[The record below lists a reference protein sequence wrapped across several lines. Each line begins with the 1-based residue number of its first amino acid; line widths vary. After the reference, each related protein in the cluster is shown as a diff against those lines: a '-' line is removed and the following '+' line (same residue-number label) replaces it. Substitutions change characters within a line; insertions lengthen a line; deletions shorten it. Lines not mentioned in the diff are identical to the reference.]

1 MKRKG
6 EYMDKAELAYFE
18 KLFKDYHTYN
28 KKILLRKAELTVKEI
43 DENVGGGKSNIRAK
57 TVENMVI
64 KNLSDDRLVFLEK
77 VLEAIEY
84 TLDMIYIIN
93 PQFKKL
99 VVEKYFKNGGID
111 TWEDVAKRVGW
122 STSQAYNIRY
132 KTLEIF
138 ANRLGLANTL

>member
-1 MKRKG
+1 
-6 EYMDKAELAYFE
+6 MDKSELAYFE
-18 KLFKDYHTYN
+18 KLFKEYYSYD
-28 KKILLRKAELTVKEI
+28 KKILLRKVELAVREI

-64 KNLSDDRLVFLEK
+64 KQLSDERLVFLENAK
-77 VLEAIEY
+77 DAIEY
-84 TLDMIYIIN
+84 TLDVIEMIN
-93 PQFKKL
+93 PHFKTL
-99 VVEKYFKNGGID
+99 IVEKYFKNGGIE

-138 ANRLGLANTL
+138 ANKLGLANTL

>member
-18 KLFKDYHTYN
+18 KLFKDYYTYS
-28 KKILLRKAELTVKEI
+28 KKILLRKAELAVKEI
-43 DENVGGGKSNIRAK
+43 DENVSGGKSNIRAK

-99 VVEKYFKNGGID
+99 IVEKYFKNGGID

>member
-1 MKRKG
+1 
-6 EYMDKAELAYFE
+6 MDKAELAYFE
-18 KLFKDYHTYN
+18 KLFKDYYTYD
-28 KKILLRKAELTVKEI
+28 KKILLRKAELAVREI

-64 KNLSDDRLVFLEK
+64 KQLSDERLVFLENAK
-77 VLEAIEY
+77 DAIEY
-84 TLDMIYIIN
+84 TLNMIELIN
-93 PQFKKL
+93 PQFKTL
-99 VVEKYFKNGGID
+99 IVEKYFKNGGIE

-138 ANRLGLANTL
+138 ANKLGLANTL

>member
-1 MKRKG
+1 
-6 EYMDKAELAYFE
+6 MDKAELAYFE
-18 KLFKDYHTYN
+18 KLFKDYYTYD
-28 KKILLRKAELTVKEI
+28 KKILLRKAELAVREI

-64 KNLSDDRLVFLEK
+64 KQLSDERIVFLENTK
-77 VLEAIEY
+77 DAIEY
-84 TLDMIYIIN
+84 TLNMVELIN
-93 PQFKKL
+93 PQFKTL
-99 VVEKYFKNGGID
+99 VIEKYFKNGGIE

-138 ANRLGLANTL
+138 ANKLGLANTL

>member
-1 MKRKG
+1 
-6 EYMDKAELAYFE
+6 MDKSELAYFE
-18 KLFKDYHTYN
+18 KLFKEYYSYD
-28 KKILLRKAELTVKEI
+28 KKILLRKAELTVREI

-64 KNLSDDRLVFLEK
+64 KQLSDERLVFLK
-77 VLEAIEY
+77 NVKDAIEY
-84 TLDMIYIIN
+84 TLDMIEMIN
-93 PQFKKL
+93 PQFKTL
-99 VVEKYFKNGGID
+99 IVEKYFKNGGIE

-138 ANRLGLANTL
+138 ANKLGLANTL

>member
-18 KLFKDYHTYN
+18 KLFKDYYTYS
-28 KKILLRKAELTVKEI
+28 KKILLRKAELAVKEI

-93 PQFKKL
+93 PQFKEL

>member
-18 KLFKDYHTYN
+18 KLFKDYYTYS
-28 KKILLRKAELTVKEI
+28 KKILLRKAELAVKEI

-84 TLDMIYIIN
+84 TLDMVYIIN

>member
-1 MKRKG
+1 
-6 EYMDKAELAYFE
+6 MDKAELAYFE
-18 KLFKDYHTYN
+18 KLFKDYYTYS
-28 KKILLRKAELTVKEI
+28 KKILLRKAELAVKEI

-93 PQFKKL
+93 PQFKEL

>member
-1 MKRKG
+1 
-6 EYMDKAELAYFE
+6 MDKSELAYFE
-18 KLFKDYHTYN
+18 KLFKEYYSYD
-28 KKILLRKAELTVKEI
+28 KKILLRKAELTVREI

-64 KNLSDDRLVFLEK
+64 KQLSDERLVFLENVK
-77 VLEAIEY
+77 DAIEY
-84 TLDMIYIIN
+84 TLDMIEMIN
-93 PQFKKL
+93 PHFKTII
-99 VVEKYFKNGGID
+99 VEKYFKNGGIE

-138 ANRLGLANTL
+138 ANKLGLANTI

>member
-1 MKRKG
+1 
-6 EYMDKAELAYFE
+6 MDKAELAYFE
-18 KLFKDYHTYN
+18 KLFKDYYTYD
-28 KKILLRKAELTVKEI
+28 KKILLRKAELAVREI

-64 KNLSDDRLVFLEK
+64 KQLSDERLVFLENAK
-77 VLEAIEY
+77 DAIEY
-84 TLDMIYIIN
+84 TLNMVELIN
-93 PQFKKL
+93 PHFKTL
-99 VVEKYFKNGGID
+99 IVEKYFKNGGIE

-138 ANRLGLANTL
+138 ANKLGLANTL

>member
-1 MKRKG
+1 
-6 EYMDKAELAYFE
+6 MDKAELAYFE

-28 KKILLRKAELTVKEI
+28 KKILLRKAELTVREI

-57 TVENMVI
+57 TVESMVI
-64 KNLSDDRLVFLEK
+64 KQLSDERLVFLK
-77 VLEAIEY
+77 NVKDAIEY
-84 TLDMIYIIN
+84 TLDVIEMIN
-93 PQFKKL
+93 PQFKTL
-99 VVEKYFKNGGID
+99 IVEKYFENGGIE

-138 ANRLGLANTL
+138 ANKLGLANTL

>member
-1 MKRKG
+1 
-6 EYMDKAELAYFE
+6 MDKAELAYFE
-18 KLFKDYHTYN
+18 KLFKDYYTYD
-28 KKILLRKAELTVKEI
+28 KKILLRKAELAVREI

-64 KNLSDDRLVFLEK
+64 KQLSDERLVFLENVK
-77 VLEAIEY
+77 DAIEY
-84 TLDMIYIIN
+84 TLDVIEMIN
-93 PQFKKL
+93 PHFKTL
-99 VVEKYFKNGGID
+99 IVEKYFKNGGIE

-138 ANRLGLANTL
+138 ANKLGLANTL

>member
-1 MKRKG
+1 
-6 EYMDKAELAYFE
+6 MDKAELAYFE
-18 KLFKDYHTYN
+18 KLFKDYYTYD
-28 KKILLRKAELTVKEI
+28 KKILLRKAELAVREI

-64 KNLSDDRLVFLEK
+64 KQLSDERLVFLENAK
-77 VLEAIEY
+77 DAIEY
-84 TLDMIYIIN
+84 TLDMIEMIN
-93 PQFKKL
+93 PHFKTL
-99 VVEKYFKNGGID
+99 IVEKYFKNGGIK

-138 ANRLGLANTL
+138 ANKLGLANTL

>member
-1 MKRKG
+1 
-6 EYMDKAELAYFE
+6 MDKAELAYFE
-18 KLFKDYHTYN
+18 KLFKDYHTYD
-28 KKILLRKAELTVKEI
+28 KKILLRKAELAVREI

-64 KNLSDDRLVFLEK
+64 KQLSDERLVFLENAK
-77 VLEAIEY
+77 DAIEY
-84 TLDMIYIIN
+84 TLDVIEMIN
-93 PQFKKL
+93 PHFKTL
-99 VVEKYFKNGGID
+99 IVEKYFKNGGIE

-138 ANRLGLANTL
+138 ANKLGLANTL

>member
-1 MKRKG
+1 
-6 EYMDKAELAYFE
+6 MDKAELAYFE
-18 KLFKDYHTYN
+18 KLFKDYYSYD
-28 KKILLRKAELTVKEI
+28 KKILLRKAELAVREI

-64 KNLSDDRLVFLEK
+64 KQLSDERLVFLENAK
-77 VLEAIEY
+77 DAIEY
-84 TLDMIYIIN
+84 TLDVIEMIN
-93 PQFKKL
+93 PHFKTL
-99 VVEKYFKNGGID
+99 IVEKYFKNGGIE

-138 ANRLGLANTL
+138 ANKLGLANTL

>member
-18 KLFKDYHTYN
+18 KLFKDYYTYN

>member
-1 MKRKG
+1 
-6 EYMDKAELAYFE
+6 MDKSELAYFE
-18 KLFKDYHTYN
+18 KLFKEYYSYD
-28 KKILLRKAELTVKEI
+28 KKILLRKAELAVREI

-64 KNLSDDRLVFLEK
+64 KQLSDERLVFLENAK
-77 VLEAIEY
+77 DAIEY
-84 TLDMIYIIN
+84 TLDMIEMIN
-93 PQFKKL
+93 PQFKTL
-99 VVEKYFKNGGID
+99 IVEKYFKNGGIE

-138 ANRLGLANTL
+138 ANKLGLANTL

>member
-1 MKRKG
+1 
-6 EYMDKAELAYFE
+6 MDKSELAYFE
-18 KLFKDYHTYN
+18 KLFKEYYSYD
-28 KKILLRKAELTVKEI
+28 KKILLRKAELAVREI

-64 KNLSDDRLVFLEK
+64 KQLSDERLVFLENVK
-77 VLEAIEY
+77 DAIEY
-84 TLDMIYIIN
+84 TLDIIEMIN
-93 PQFKKL
+93 PHFKTL
-99 VVEKYFKNGGID
+99 IVEKYFKNGGIE

-138 ANRLGLANTL
+138 ANKLGLANTL

>member
-1 MKRKG
+1 
-6 EYMDKAELAYFE
+6 MDKSELAYFE
-18 KLFKDYHTYN
+18 KLFKEYYSYD
-28 KKILLRKAELTVKEI
+28 KKILLRKAELTVREI

-64 KNLSDDRLVFLEK
+64 KQLSDERLVFLENVK
-77 VLEAIEY
+77 DAIEY
-84 TLDMIYIIN
+84 TLDMIEMIN
-93 PQFKKL
+93 PHFKTL
-99 VVEKYFKNGGID
+99 IVEKYFKNGGIE

>member
-1 MKRKG
+1 
-6 EYMDKAELAYFE
+6 MDKAELAYFE
-18 KLFKDYHTYN
+18 KLFKDYYTYD
-28 KKILLRKAELTVKEI
+28 KKILLRKAELAVREI

-64 KNLSDDRLVFLEK
+64 KQLSDERLVFLENAK
-77 VLEAIEY
+77 DAIEY
-84 TLDMIYIIN
+84 TLDVIEMIN
-93 PQFKKL
+93 PHFKTL
-99 VVEKYFKNGGID
+99 IVEKYFKNGGIE

-138 ANRLGLANTL
+138 ANKLGLANTL

>member
-1 MKRKG
+1 
-6 EYMDKAELAYFE
+6 MDKSELAYFE
-18 KLFKDYHTYN
+18 KLFKDDYSYD
-28 KKILLRKAELTVKEI
+28 KKILLRKAELAVREI

-64 KNLSDDRLVFLEK
+64 KQLSDERLVFLENAK
-77 VLEAIEY
+77 DAIEY
-84 TLDMIYIIN
+84 TLDVIEMIN
-93 PQFKKL
+93 PHFKTL
-99 VVEKYFKNGGID
+99 IVEKYFKNGGIE

-138 ANRLGLANTL
+138 ANKLGLANTL

>member
-1 MKRKG
+1 
-6 EYMDKAELAYFE
+6 MDKSELAYFE
-18 KLFKDYHTYN
+18 KLFKEYYSYD
-28 KKILLRKAELTVKEI
+28 KKILLRKAELAVREI

-64 KNLSDDRLVFLEK
+64 KQLSDERLVFLENAK
-77 VLEAIEY
+77 DAIGY
-84 TLDMIYIIN
+84 TLDVIEMIN
-93 PQFKKL
+93 PQFKTL
-99 VVEKYFKNGGID
+99 IVEKYFKNGGIE

-138 ANRLGLANTL
+138 ANKLGLANTL

>member
-1 MKRKG
+1 
-6 EYMDKAELAYFE
+6 MDKSELAYFE
-18 KLFKDYHTYN
+18 KLFKEYYSYD
-28 KKILLRKAELTVKEI
+28 KKILLRKAELTVREI

-64 KNLSDDRLVFLEK
+64 KQLSDERLVFLESAK
-77 VLEAIEY
+77 DAIKY
-84 TLDMIYIIN
+84 TLDVIEMIN
-93 PQFKKL
+93 PHFKTL
-99 VVEKYFKNGGID
+99 IVEKYFKNGGIE

-138 ANRLGLANTL
+138 ANKLGLANTL

>member
-1 MKRKG
+1 
-6 EYMDKAELAYFE
+6 MDKAELAYFE
-18 KLFKDYHTYN
+18 KLFKDYYTYD

-64 KNLSDDRLVFLEK
+64 KQLSDERLVFLENVK
-77 VLEAIEY
+77 DAIEY
-84 TLDMIYIIN
+84 TLNMIELIN
-93 PQFKKL
+93 PQFKTL
-99 VVEKYFKNGGID
+99 VVEKYFKNGGIE

-122 STSQAYNIRY
+122 ATSQAYNIRY

-138 ANRLGLANTL
+138 ANKLGLANTL

>member
-1 MKRKG
+1 
-6 EYMDKAELAYFE
+6 MDKSELAYFE
-18 KLFKDYHTYN
+18 KLFKDYYTYD

-57 TVENMVI
+57 TVENRVI
-64 KNLSDDRLVFLEK
+64 KQLSDERLVFLENVK
-77 VLEAIEY
+77 DAIEY
-84 TLDMIYIIN
+84 TLDVIEMIN
-93 PQFKKL
+93 PQFKTL
-99 VVEKYFKNGGID
+99 IVEKYFKNGGIE

-138 ANRLGLANTL
+138 ANKLGLANTL

>member
-1 MKRKG
+1 
-6 EYMDKAELAYFE
+6 MDKSELAYFE
-18 KLFKDYHTYN
+18 KLFKEYYSYD
-28 KKILLRKAELTVKEI
+28 KKILLRKAELTVREI

-64 KNLSDDRLVFLEK
+64 KQLSDERLVFLENVK
-77 VLEAIEY
+77 DAIEY
-84 TLDMIYIIN
+84 TLDVIEMIN
-93 PQFKKL
+93 PHFKTL
-99 VVEKYFKNGGID
+99 IVEKYFKNGGIE

-138 ANRLGLANTL
+138 ANKLGLSNTL

>member
-1 MKRKG
+1 
-6 EYMDKAELAYFE
+6 MDKAELAYFE
-18 KLFKDYHTYN
+18 KLFKDYYTYD
-28 KKILLRKAELTVKEI
+28 KKILLRKAELAVREI

-64 KNLSDDRLVFLEK
+64 KQLSDERLVFLENAK
-77 VLEAIEY
+77 DAIEY
-84 TLDMIYIIN
+84 TLDVIEMIN
-93 PQFKKL
+93 PHFKTL
-99 VVEKYFKNGGID
+99 IVEKYFKNGGIA

-138 ANRLGLANTL
+138 ANKLGLANTL

>member
-1 MKRKG
+1 
-6 EYMDKAELAYFE
+6 MDKTELAYFE
-18 KLFKDYHTYN
+18 KLFKDYYTYD

-57 TVENMVI
+57 AVENMVI
-64 KNLSDDRLVFLEK
+64 KQLSDERLVFLK
-77 VLEAIEY
+77 NVKDAIEY
-84 TLDMIYIIN
+84 TLDMVEIIN
-93 PQFKKL
+93 PHFKTL
-99 VVEKYFKNGGID
+99 IVEKYFKNGGIE

-138 ANRLGLANTL
+138 ANKLGLANTF

>member
-1 MKRKG
+1 
-6 EYMDKAELAYFE
+6 MDKSELAYFE
-18 KLFKDYHTYN
+18 KLFKEYYSYD
-28 KKILLRKAELTVKEI
+28 KKILLRKAELAVREI

-64 KNLSDDRLVFLEK
+64 KQLSDERLVFLENVK
-77 VLEAIEY
+77 DAIEY
-84 TLDMIYIIN
+84 TLDVIEMIN
-93 PQFKKL
+93 PHFKTL
-99 VVEKYFKNGGID
+99 IVEKYFKNGGIE

-138 ANRLGLANTL
+138 ANKLGLANTL

>member
-1 MKRKG
+1 
-6 EYMDKAELAYFE
+6 MDKAELAYFE
-18 KLFKDYHTYN
+18 KLFKDYYTYD

-64 KNLSDDRLVFLEK
+64 KQLSDERLVFLENAK
-77 VLEAIEY
+77 DAIEY
-84 TLDMIYIIN
+84 TLYVIEMIN
-93 PQFKKL
+93 PHFKTL
-99 VVEKYFKNGGID
+99 IVEKYFKNGGIE

-138 ANRLGLANTL
+138 ANKLGLANTL